1 MHLYQVLR
9 RPITTEKSN
18 RLKDDLRQYAF
29 EVDEHANKTQIK
41 EAVETAFN
49 VQVLNVNV
57 MRMSRKRRH
66 FGRRVVY
73 KPMWKKAIV
82 TISAN
87 QRIDLFEG
95 V

>member
-18 RLKDDLRQYAF
+18 RLKDDFRQYAF
-29 EVDEHANKTQIK
+29 EVDERANKVQIR
-41 EAVETAFN
+41 EAVEAAFK

-57 MRMSRKRRH
+57 LRMSRKRRR

-73 KPMWKKAIV
+73 TPMWKKAIV
-82 TISAN
+82 SIPAN